1 MDGVLGEHR
10 HAASFTEQ
18 ASDTIAPTGPW
29 HSLDQL
35 QRILRKYQRLSRCA
49 VKNVLAVA
57 AMACPQQVLGARAKA
72 VSRRETDDADL
83 AQPFDAERIDGVVW
97 LVNENDLDVV
107 HVSVHR
113 HMIFGNVRIH
123 ANFVGARRLALGRDQ
138 TRGRTEQ

>member
-1 MDGVLGEHR
+1 LLQQGRGIPLINFSASLG
-10 HAASFTEQ
+10 TE
-18 ASDTIAPTGPW
+18 IP
-29 HSLDQL
+29 SLKL
-35 QRILRKYQRLSRCA
+35 VR
-49 VKNVLAVA
+49 VKNVLVVA

>member
-1 MDGVLGEHR
+1 MLQQGRGIPLINFSASLG
-10 HAASFTEQ
+10 TE
-18 ASDTIAPTGPW
+18 IP
-29 HSLDQL
+29 SLKL
-35 QRILRKYQRLSRCA
+35 VR

-57 AMACPQQVLGARAKA
+57 AMACPRQVLGARAKA

>member
-1 MDGVLGEHR
+1 MPQVSQNKRATLLLQQGRGIPLINFSASLG
-10 HAASFTEQ
+10 TE
-18 ASDTIAPTGPW
+18 IP
-29 HSLDQL
+29 SLKL
-35 QRILRKYQRLSRCA
+35 VR
-49 VKNVLAVA
+49 VKNVLVVA

>member
-1 MDGVLGEHR
+1 MLQQGRGIPLINFSASLG
-10 HAASFTEQ
+10 TE
-18 ASDTIAPTGPW
+18 IP
-29 HSLDQL
+29 SLKL
-35 QRILRKYQRLSRCA
+35 VR
-49 VKNVLAVA
+49 VKNVLVVA

>member
-1 MDGVLGEHR
+1 MLQQGRGIPLINFSASLG
-10 HAASFTEQ
+10 TE
-18 ASDTIAPTGPW
+18 IP
-29 HSLDQL
+29 SLKL
-35 QRILRKYQRLSRCA
+35 VR

>member
-1 MDGVLGEHR
+1 MLQQGRGIPLINFSASLG
-10 HAASFTEQ
+10 TE
-18 ASDTIAPTGPW
+18 IP
-29 HSLDQL
+29 SLKL
-35 QRILRKYQRLSRCA
+35 VR

-107 HVSVHR
+107 HVSVTGTH
-113 HMIFGNVRIH
+113 H
-123 ANFVGARRLALGRDQ
+123 GR
-138 TRGRTEQ
+138 